1 LSYKVSL
8 TSPAGKDYD
17 KLDPQVKEDIHDVL
31 HELGDSPNDQG
42 EKLSGYKGARR
53 IKISPDAPGTYRA
66 AYYTVEDL
74 NEVVIFAIGT
84 RENFYDLVARR
95 AKKIYQKYFS

>member
-1 LSYKVSL
+1 MSYGVSL
-8 TSPAGKDYD
+8 TSPAGNDFD
-17 KLDPQVKEDIHDVL
+17 NLDPQVKEDIREALRD
-31 HELGDSPNDQG
+31 LGDSPGDHG

-74 NEVVIFAIGT
+74 NEVVVFALGT

-95 AKKIYQKYFS
+95 ARTTYKQYFS

>member
-1 LSYKVSL
+1 
-8 TSPAGKDYD
+8 
-17 KLDPQVKEDIHDVL
+17 VKEDIRDAL
-31 HELGDSPNDQG
+31 RDLGDSPGDQG

-66 AYYTVEDL
+66 AYHTVEDL
-74 NEVVIFAIGT
+74 NEVVVFAVGT

-95 AKKIYQKYFS
+95 AKETYRKYFS

>member
-1 LSYKVSL
+1 LSYDVSL
-8 TSPAGKDYD
+8 STPAGNDYD
-17 KLDPQVKEDIHDVL
+17 NLDPQVKDDIRDAL
-31 HELGDSPNDQG
+31 YELGDAPDHQG
-42 EKLSGYKGARR
+42 KELGGYKGARR

-74 NEVVIFAIGT
+74 DEVVVFAVGT

-95 AKKIYQKYFS
+95 AKQTYQKYFS